1 LIFLGTLNK
10 EEFIEAF
17 ESILDQHE
25 YRQLLEKLFDKVF
38 LKKTKINLLYLFSIN
53 LVEYKRD
60 RTY

>member
-1 LIFLGTLNK
+1 MIFLGTLNK